1 MLIPVLGAFFL
12 TLLIFAIALG
22 WLFLHRSRWKELAR
36 HLNDDLAGFFF
47 PRGDADS
54 LRKRLFQAGY
64 RSPDALG
71 AYLLVRYA
79 TGGVVLFLL
88 APYSLFGALSAAAA
102 ITMLPRRILSYRLK
116 ARAAAIRNALP
127 PALDLI
133 VLSLEAGHSLDYALV
148 HSAAALK
155 PLHPELSAE
164 FALCNA
170 EVRAGTSRS
179 EAIRRLGER
188 VPDDELRKLVAVIL
202 DAERFG
208 TSVATALRSHTHYLR
223 QRMRQHAQE
232 YARKLSVRLVFPIFF
247 LIFPSI
253 LLITLGPAYLQ
264 LQGMLTTLSR

>member
-1 MLIPVLGAFFL
+1 MLVPVLAAFFV
-12 TLLIFAIALG
+12 TLLAFATALG
-22 WLFLHRSRWKELAR
+22 WLFLHRSRWKDLAR
-36 HLNDDLAGFFF
+36 HLSDHFAGFFF

-64 RSPDALG
+64 RSPEALG
-71 AYLLVRYA
+71 VYLLVRYA
-79 TGGVVLFLL
+79 AGAAILFLF

-102 ITMLPRRILSYRLK
+102 ITMLPRRFVSYRLR
-116 ARAAAIRNALP
+116 ARTMAIRSALP

-133 VLSLEAGHSLDYALV
+133 VLSLEAGHSIDYALV

-164 FALCNA
+164 FSLCNA
-170 EVRAGTSRS
+170 EVRAGTSRAD
-179 EAIRRLGER
+179 AIRRLGER
-188 VPDDELRKLVAVIL
+188 VPDDELRKLAAIIL

-208 TSVATALRSHTHYLR
+208 TSVAGALRSHSFYLR

-232 YARKLSVRLVFPIFF
+232 HARKLSVRLVFPIFF

-264 LQGMLTTLSR
+264 LRGLLTTLSR

>member
-1 MLIPVLGAFFL
+1 MLVPVLGAFFL
-12 TLLIFAIALG
+12 VLLVFSIALG
-22 WLFLHRSRWKELAR
+22 WLFLQRARWNEVAR
-36 HLNDDLAGFFF
+36 HLGGELAVFFV

-71 AYLLVRYA
+71 IYLLARYGTA
-79 TGGVVLFLL
+79 GCVLFLL

-102 ITMLPRRILSYRLK
+102 ITMIPRRFLTYRLK
-116 ARAAAIRNALP
+116 ARAAAIRHALP
-127 PALDLI
+127 AALDLI

-170 EVRAGTSRS
+170 EVRAGASRA

-188 VPDDELRKLVAVIL
+188 VPDDELRKLAAVIL

-208 TSVATALRSHTHYLR
+208 ASVATALRAHTHYLR

-264 LQGMLTTLSR
+264 LQGLLTALSR